1 MFNYNLPKPQVIEVD
16 TTIRDFE
23 ELRRIN
29 GQNYV
34 TITAAEG
41 RKLMQRI
48 QTPPNLT
55 DIERV
60 LAKGREHEEETTDD
74 SDDKPDFILIESK
87 DYVAKK
93 RKAIYKNKNALFS
106 VLRETSILQ
115 FQSLGFYQAILAE
128 FIGVFILTFVV
139 CGLGLSFKD
148 SPAVPSVNGCL
159 GGGLTLATMIWLV

>member
-1 MFNYNLPKPQVIEVD
+1 MFNSNLPKPQVIEVD
-16 TTIRDFE
+16 TTVRDFE

-60 LAKGREHEEETTDD
+60 LAKGREHEDETTE

-93 RKAIYKNKNALFS
+93 KKNLYKNKNALFS

-115 FQSLGFYQAILAE
+115 FQSLGLYVYLDE
-128 FIGVFILTFVV
+128 
-139 CGLGLSFKD
+139 S
-148 SPAVPSVNGCL
+148 
-159 GGGLTLATMIWLV
+159 

>member
-1 MFNYNLPKPQVIEVD
+1 MFNSNLPKPQVIEVD
-16 TTIRDFE
+16 TTVRDFE

-60 LAKGREHEEETTDD
+60 LAKGREHEDETTEA
-74 SDDKPDFILIESK
+74 DDKPDFILIESK

-93 RKAIYKNKNALFS
+93 KKNLYKNKNALFS

-115 FQSLGFYQAILAE
+115 FQSLGLYVYLDE
-128 FIGVFILTFVV
+128 
-139 CGLGLSFKD
+139 S
-148 SPAVPSVNGCL
+148 
-159 GGGLTLATMIWLV
+159 

>member
-1 MFNYNLPKPQVIEVD
+1 MFNSNLPKPQVIEVD

-60 LAKGREHEEETTDD
+60 LAKGREHEDETTEA
-74 SDDKPDFILIESK
+74 DDKPDFILIESK

-93 RKAIYKNKNALFS
+93 KKNLYKNKNALFS

-115 FQSLGFYQAILAE
+115 FQSLGLYVHLDESTYLHFDKL
-128 FIGVFILTFVV
+128 
-139 CGLGLSFKD
+139 
-148 SPAVPSVNGCL
+148 
-159 GGGLTLATMIWLV
+159 